1 MQKVCPH
8 VRRNKKDMDELVFIL
23 LERQIIY
30 FFLPLSGCI
39 MCIMCYPVSLKESHL
54 RIVLSKRRWADVI
67 FAYHRTGTQMVFACF
82 SAIQLA

>member
-1 MQKVCPH
+1 
-8 VRRNKKDMDELVFIL
+8 
-23 LERQIIY
+23 
-30 FFLPLSGCI
+30 